1 MKYFRYIL
9 LFIAFALI
17 VYNATIIDFNAPFE
31 GDSQIALIG
40 ILASA
45 CVIVLMLILIQ
56 AQHVKER
63 HGRS

>member
-9 LFIAFALI
+9 LLIAFALI

-63 HGRS
+63 HGSS

>member
-9 LFIAFALI
+9 LLIAFALI